1 MDKLLPPKD
10 KMSNNFQPAKTPSTN
25 KLEQS
30 SIKDHQLEPEV
41 KRPPKVLHGKK
52 DQISR
57 NQPRRIPIESIKD
70 GGIAACRTKYT
81 LHIKSKTKT
90 KYYIY
95 HIGIQ

>member
-1 MDKLLPPKD
+1 MSNILQPPK
-10 KMSNNFQPAKTPSTN
+10 NPYT
-25 KLEQS
+25 
-30 SIKDHQLEPEV
+30 IKDHQLEPEA
-41 KRPPKVLHGKK
+41 KQPPKVLHGKK